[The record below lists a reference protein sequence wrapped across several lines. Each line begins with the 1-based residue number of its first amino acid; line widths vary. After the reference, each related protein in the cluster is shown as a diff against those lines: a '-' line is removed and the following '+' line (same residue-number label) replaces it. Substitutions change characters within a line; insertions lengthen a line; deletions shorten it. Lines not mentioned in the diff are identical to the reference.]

1 MPHLNK
7 FPPPLDGV
15 LPLTSLIAK
24 AYDAL
29 YASYVRSGMNIV
41 NAPCLISIGLI
52 IIGPCKDFLTNGINA
67 NNPKSLADI
76 RLSDLLKE
84 NSLSC
89 KSRNALQVGCNL
101 FLNMPQYFRI
111 KIFTEHNVFKKRL
124 LLLTRAIHI
133 FFGSIQK
140 GSKKISQ
147 S

>member
-7 FPPPLDGV
+7 FPPPLNGV

-76 RLSDLLKE
+76 RLSDHLKE

-89 KSRNALQVGCNL
+89 KSRNALKVICNL
-101 FLNMPQYFRI
+101 FLNMPQD
-111 KIFTEHNVFKKRL
+111 NVLKKRL
-124 LLLTRAIHI
+124 HLSTRAIHISI

-140 GSKKISQ
+140 GSKKYSIIMEH
-147 S
+147 